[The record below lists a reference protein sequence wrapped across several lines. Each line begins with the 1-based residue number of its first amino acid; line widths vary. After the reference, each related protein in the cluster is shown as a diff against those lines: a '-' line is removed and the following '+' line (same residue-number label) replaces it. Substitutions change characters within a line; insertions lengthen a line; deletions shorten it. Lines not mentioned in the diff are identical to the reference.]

1 MINWDEIEEKFAPKF
16 KSYVDSG
23 DYTVK
28 CTDVEFK
35 EVGQNGSII
44 AKFGFEETDDGKFPT
59 ADHWCTFK
67 EGKDGWRQY
76 HMKSLMVVLGASEDN
91 AKKAVE
97 VCESKSGKD
106 NIVKAYEAAFKKL
119 LAKKP
124 EVEIEVYT
132 ENDYARAEFKD
143 RSVNMNNGNK
153 KEDKE
158 NKSDDVLA
166 GAEEVDLSDADLPF

>member
-1 MINWDEIEEKFAPKF
+1 MSINWDEIEENFAPKF
-16 KSYVDSG
+16 KSYVDNG

-76 HMKSLMVVLGASEDN
+76 HMKGLMVVLGASEDN
-91 AKKAVE
+91 ARKAVE

-132 ENDYARAEFKD
+132 ENNYARAEFKD
-143 RSVNMNNGNK
+143 RSVNMNNSNK
-153 KEDKE
+153 KENKE
-158 NKSDDVLA
+158 PTKTIV
-166 GAEEVDLSDADLPF
+166 EEGEEIEIDSLPF